1 MQSTQSTQ
9 SQRTKTSVTLSDYK
23 TLYPSGRF
31 KTVGHIENSIK
42 ILQQAKLLLTNPEDD
57 TDDDY
62 NRSPYVCD
70 VVANSSKLLFKDRFT
85 TEAEDIRDWI
95 KELIEGQFSVIT
107 WMGDKYGLH
116 RTFDKNAK
124 AIRLAW
130 IDWMISE
137 LEQKKRYI
145 QDIWRFQ
152 QAA

>member
-1 MQSTQSTQ
+1 MQSLQ

-42 ILQQAKLLLTNPEDD
+42 ILQQAKLLLTNPKDD

-70 VVANSSKLLFKDRFT
+70 VVSNASKLLFRNNLT
-85 TEAEDIRDWI
+85 REAKDIRDWI
-95 KELIEGQFSVIT
+95 RELIEGQFSVIT
-107 WMGDKYGLH
+107 WMNNKYDQP
-116 RTFDKNAK
+116 RMFDKNAK